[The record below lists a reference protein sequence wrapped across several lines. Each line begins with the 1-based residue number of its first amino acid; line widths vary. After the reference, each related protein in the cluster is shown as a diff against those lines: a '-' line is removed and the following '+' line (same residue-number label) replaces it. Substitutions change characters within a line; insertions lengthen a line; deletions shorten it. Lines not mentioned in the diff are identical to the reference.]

1 MKKALLTSCKQGNV
15 FAQRQLIELYSTRMY
30 RVCLRYMRNEFDAEE
45 VLMNGFLKFFQ
56 TLHSFNYRDDAS
68 LEGWLKRIMVTESLM
83 YLRKTKNLSLLMHEE
98 AAVFVSEGATAEEQL
113 DSEMIYSL
121 ILQLPTGYRTVFNL
135 YAIEGYSHA
144 EIAEQLGI
152 SENTSKS
159 QLCRARA
166 LLQTWLQQQG
176 YEYTPRRS

>member
-1 MKKALLTSCKQGNV
+1 MKKALLESCRQGNI
-15 FAQRQLIELYSTRMY
+15 FAQRQLVELYSNRLY
-30 RVCLRYMRNEFDAEE
+30 RLCLRYMRNEFDAEE
-45 VLMNGFLKFFQ
+45 VLMNGFLRFFE
-56 TLHSFNYRDDAS
+56 TLHSFEYRDDNG
-68 LEGWLKRIMVTESLM
+68 LEAWLKRIMVNAALM

-98 AAVFVSEGATAEEQL
+98 DVIIPENATVESQL
-113 DSEMIYSL
+113 NCEMIYNL

-159 QLCRARA
+159 QLSRARA
-166 LLQTWLQQQG
+166 LLQSWLIKQG
-176 YEYTPRRS
+176 YEHTTRRY

>member
-1 MKKALLTSCKQGNV
+1 MKKALLESCRQGNM
-15 FAQRQLIELYSTRMY
+15 FAQRQLVELYSNRLY
-30 RVCLRYMRNEFDAEE
+30 RLCLRYMRNEFDAEE
-45 VLMNGFLKFFQ
+45 VLMNGFLRFFE
-56 TLHSFNYRDDAS
+56 TLHSFEYRDDNG
-68 LEGWLKRIMVTESLM
+68 LEAWLKRIMVNAALM

-98 AAVFVSEGATAEEQL
+98 DVIIPENATVESQL
-113 DSEMIYSL
+113 NSEMIYSL

-159 QLCRARA
+159 QLSRARA
-166 LLQTWLQQQG
+166 LLQSWLIKQG
-176 YEYTPRRS
+176 YEHTTRRY